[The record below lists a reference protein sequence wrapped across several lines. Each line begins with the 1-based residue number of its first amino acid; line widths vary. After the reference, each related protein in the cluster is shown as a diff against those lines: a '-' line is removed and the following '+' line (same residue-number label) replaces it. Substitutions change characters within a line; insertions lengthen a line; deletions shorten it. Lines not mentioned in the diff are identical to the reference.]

1 MYFSVFN
8 SLDSLI
14 FFWDRLFCRLI
25 ALLITAMLR
34 FLILILHVCI
44 AVGFSQPKVAVIGT
58 TGKLGREAVQQLVE
72 QGIPVK
78 CLVRNAV
85 EAGVEAAPASIK
97 DATDSKQVAAYLS
110 TLPGVELVQGDI
122 TNIDSLHELLK
133 DCTACLDFHGA
144 TAPKPWYRALIPLA
158 YPESTPTHPKQVNYV
173 GVQYLIAAAESSE
186 KCRRVVRITGKGEE
200 PFSFFSI
207 LINLLGGM
215 AKAWN
220 NQAEGLFRS
229 SAIDYTIVR
238 PGVMKDTVK
247 GGPNVLAL
255 KDNGGDLKTS
265 AVSYSQ
271 IADLCIQSLQYDQC
285 KRSTL
290 TVMNVEE
297 NGSASYGPLLEQ
309 VQSDSRDFPDMFSQH
324 QFATRLG
331 GGMLF
336 LVVVLMVKTTVSAIL
351 GLLSLIFR

>member
-1 MYFSVFN
+1 
-8 SLDSLI
+8 
-14 FFWDRLFCRLI
+14 
-25 ALLITAMLR
+25 MLR
-34 FLILILHVCI
+34 FLILILSACI
-44 AVGFSQPKVAVIGT
+44 AAGFSQPKVAVIGT

-78 CLVRNAV
+78 GLVRNALG
-85 EAGVEAAPASIK
+85 GVAAPASIK

-122 TNIDSLHELLK
+122 TNIDSLHELLR

-144 TAPKPWYRALIPLA
+144 TAPKPWYKALIPFG

-173 GVQYLIAAAESSE
+173 GVQHLISAAEASE

-238 PGVMKDTVK
+238 PGIMKDKVE

-255 KDNGGDLKTS
+255 KDNGGELKTS
-265 AVSYSQ
+265 AVSYAQ
-271 IADLCIQSLQYDQC
+271 IADVCIQSIHYDQC

-290 TVMNVEE
+290 TVMNVE
-297 NGSASYGPLLEQ
+297 NGAASYGPLLEQ
-309 VQSDSRDFPDMFSQH
+309 VQSDSREFPDMFSQH
-324 QFATRLG
+324 QLATRLG

-336 LVVVLMVKTTVSAIL
+336 VVVALMVETAVSGIL
-351 GLLSLIFR
+351 GLLSLVFR